1 MCTTTP
7 SPPHPPHQLPPPPPP
22 PPPKKKKKKTPPH
35 PRRNTTRSFCSATK
49 HRTVNRTRFY
59 GIATHLPR
67 LHPSSC
73 RRSHRTRGLRPEPAS
88 LSGLCC
94 HKRRGKHWH
103 CTGDQKPW
111 STAATAFH
119 SLARAA
125 GIQPTSCGTRD
136 GFWVSR
142 MAQSLGRRYANISII
157 IIYVSYEKTSSSH
170 CVVVRW
176 TVFVLQHGWGSFA
189 PLSL

>member
-1 MCTTTP
+1 MCTTSP
-7 SPPHPPHQLPPPPPP
+7 SPPRPPRQPPRPPPPPP
-22 PPPKKKKKKTPPH
+22 PLPKTKKPKKKKNKPPH

-59 GIATHLPR
+59 WIATHLPR
-67 LHPSSC
+67 LHHSSC

-111 STAATAFH
+111 STTPTAFH

-125 GIQPTSCGTRD
+125 GIQPTSCGAQD
-136 GFWVSR
+136 GFRVSR
-142 MAQSLGRRYANISII
+142 MARFLGQTRYH
-157 IIYVSYEKTSSSH
+157 YYYYYYYY
-170 CVVVRW
+170 
-176 TVFVLQHGWGSFA
+176 
-189 PLSL
+189 